1 MARAEKSRHICQQ
14 CGFQS
19 PKWLGRCPGCG
30 QWNTLVEEIL
40 VRDQTPGGKKL
51 LQPATPQPIDGVI
64 LEESRRLSSNIV
76 ELDRVLGGGVVPGS
90 VVLIGGDPGI
100 GKSTLLLQALNGL
113 TSLEQPILYISGE
126 ESTLQIKMRSQRLGV
141 TSSHLYVAAESALE
155 NILRIMDE
163 LNPAAVAVD
172 SIQTAYTT
180 QLESAPGSVAQ
191 VRHCADRL
199 MHEGKKK
206 GLPVFLVGHVTKD
219 GAIAG
224 PRVLEH
230 MVDTVLYFEGDRG
243 HAFRILRATKN
254 RYGSTNEIGVFEMK
268 DSGLQEVSNPS
279 ELLLAERPM
288 DTPGSTVT
296 AAMEGTRPILV
307 EVQALASP
315 SSLAAPRRTSMG
327 IDHNRLALLVAVLE
341 KRVGLSLLH
350 QDIFVNAVGGVRI
363 HEPGVDLAIAT
374 AIASSFLDKP
384 VDPQTVLL
392 GEVGLTGEVRAI
404 GRTDIRV
411 TEASKLGFRRCL
423 LPQSNVERLPTVQS
437 CEMIGVKS
445 LQDVL
450 SVLFD

>member
-1 MARAEKSRHICQQ
+1 
-14 CGFQS
+14 
-19 PKWLGRCPGCG
+19 
-30 QWNTLVEEIL
+30 
-40 VRDQTPGGKKL
+40 
-51 LQPATPQPIDGVI
+51 
-64 LEESRRLSSNIV
+64 V
-76 ELDRVLGGGVVPGS
+76 ELDRVLGGGVVLGS

-113 TSLEQPILYISGE
+113 TNLKQPILYISGE
-126 ESTLQIKMRSQRLGV
+126 ESTLQIKMRSERLGV
-141 TSSHLYVAAESALE
+141 TSSYLYVAAESALE
-155 NILRIMDE
+155 NILRLIDE
-163 LNPAAVAVD
+163 LEPAVVAVD

-199 MHEGKKK
+199 MREGKRK
-206 GLPVFLVGHVTKD
+206 GLPVFLVGHVTKE
-219 GAIAG
+219 GTIAG

-243 HAFRILRATKN
+243 HTFRILRATKN

-374 AIASSFLDKP
+374 AIASSFLDKR

-437 CEMIGVKS
+437 CEMIGVRS

-450 SVLFD
+450 GVLFD